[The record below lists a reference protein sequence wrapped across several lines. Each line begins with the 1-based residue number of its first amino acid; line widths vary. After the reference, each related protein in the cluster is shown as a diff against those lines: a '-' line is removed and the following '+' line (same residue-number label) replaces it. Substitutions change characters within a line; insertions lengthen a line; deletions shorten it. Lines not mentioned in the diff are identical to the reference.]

1 MATSKK
7 RGNNDDEQ
15 LRNAADFFTI
25 FLENDNYVLTD
36 EVLKNSVDS
45 RTMKISGWFYPN
57 LKFSSF
63 KDGRLELINSS
74 NKISYKLSILV
85 EKDNLKVACSCA
97 EKIEK
102 LCVHSYRALD
112 KLVFHDQ
119 TEYFQ
124 NYKPNGLAEI
134 AIANKKHFEFEF
146 DGDGLGIKPKSE
158 LGSVYLLKEK
168 AKGIDLGKLMMF
180 PAFEI
185 DKKIKPQNVSTCY
198 VMMVSRRNDFLP
210 FLIPC
215 LGKLNKAGTAI
226 KGFNNFLSGID
237 KEYEPLL
244 TDEQRTLNH
253 ICFDMWKNVEKLR
266 DVSILQDLQ
275 NEEMHRFS
283 VLFGLWQNA
292 IPLLQKQYVFKHP
305 FFHTRYLKRKP
316 SKSWIEE
323 IHIHQELAFIQ
334 FQLVEKGTFYQLEM
348 EALLNGKALKNYEP
362 ITTFFIQHEQK
373 IYMLPS
379 LRDAG
384 ISEWMKKLGERVTIF
399 KHYFPQ
405 FENNFLKQ
413 LRKYYPIKNS
423 AASIKIIK

>member
-7 RGNNDDEQ
+7 RGNKDDKQQ
-15 LRNAADFFTI
+15 LRNAADYYTI
-25 FLENDNYVLTD
+25 FLENENYVLTD
-36 EVLKNSVDS
+36 EVLKKSVDS
-45 RTMKISGWFYPN
+45 RTMKTSGWFYPN

-85 EKDNLKVACSCA
+85 EKDNLKVACSCV

-102 LCVHSYRALD
+102 LCVHAYRALD

-124 NYKPNGLAEI
+124 NYQPHGLAEI
-134 AIANKKHFEFEF
+134 ALANKKHFEFEF
-146 DGDGLGIKPKSE
+146 DSDGLGIKPKSE
-158 LGSVYLLKEK
+158 LGSVYHLKEK
-168 AKGIDLGKLMMF
+168 AKDIDLVKLMML

-185 DKKIKPQNVSTCY
+185 DKKIKSKDVSICY
-198 VMMVSRRNDFLP
+198 IMMVSRRNDFLP

-215 LGKLNKAGTAI
+215 LGKFNKAGTAI

-244 TDEQRTLNH
+244 TDEQRTLNR

-275 NEEMHRFS
+275 NEQMHRFS
-283 VLFGLWQNA
+283 ILFELWQNA

-334 FQLVEKGTFYQLEM
+334 FQLGEKGTFYQLEM
-348 EALLNGKALKNYEP
+348 EVVLNEKALKNYDL
-362 ITTFFIQHEQK
+362 ITTFFIQHEQN

-384 ISEWMKKLGERVTIF
+384 ISEWMKNSSKRITIF
-399 KHYFPQ
+399 KQYFPQ
-405 FENNFLKQ
+405 FENNFLKP
-413 LRKYYPIKNS
+413 LRKYYPVKGSTASFKN
-423 AASIKIIK
+423 I